1 MEQLTVDELAVR
13 VGLPGSTI
21 RMYQTK
27 GVLHPP
33 RRQGRVAYYDGSHLE
48 RLTLVQRLQSRGF
61 SLPAIA
67 ELVKA
72 REQGASVAAV
82 LGVGEA
88 EGPDDWVRI
97 KVRDISRL
105 VPIGD
110 VRPSVLRRAIQLGLV
125 RWRRGWP
132 HVRRWALD
140 AGNRLTALNVPSD
153 DVLDKFANLRT
164 ATDAIAADFVEV
176 FERRL
181 WPQLADNAQLADT
194 DTPGQDDQLDR
205 MRALLVELT
214 YTAETVVIGTLRESV
229 REAAEQF
236 ARRHQLLPND
246 DFRPAWVEEPVP
258 IAERLIQT
266 DEDDEI
272 PDEPTIQRFLD
283 RGDDQDEPLR

>member
-33 RRQGRVAYYDGSHLE
+33 RRQGRVAYYDASHLE

-72 REQGASVAAV
+72 REKGESVAAV

-105 VPIGD
+105 VPLGD
-110 VRPSVLRRAIQLGLV
+110 IRPRVLRRAVQLGLV
-125 RWRRGWP
+125 RWRHGWP
-132 HVRRWALD
+132 HVRRWALE
-140 AGNRLTALNVPSD
+140 AGNRLAALTVPSE

-164 ATDAIAADFVEV
+164 ATDGIAADFVEV

-181 WPQLADNAQLADT
+181 WPQLADNADQE
-194 DTPGQDDQLDR
+194 DQLDR

-214 YTAETVVIGTLRESV
+214 YTAETVVIGTLRESI

-236 ARRHQLLPND
+236 ARRHQLLPSD
-246 DFRPAWVEEPVP
+246 DFQPAWVEEPVP
-258 IAERLIQT
+258 IAERLIET
-266 DEDDEI
+266 DEDEV
-272 PDEPTIQRFLD
+272 PDEPTIRRFLD
-283 RGDDQDEPLR
+283 RGDDHDEPGR

>member
-1 MEQLTVDELAVR
+1 MEQAQEQLTVDELAVR

-27 GVLHPP
+27 GVLHAP
-33 RRQGRVAYYDGSHLE
+33 RRQGRVAYYDASHVE
-48 RLTLVQRLQSRGF
+48 RLALVQRLQARGF

-67 ELVKA
+67 ELVRA
-72 REQGASVAAV
+72 REKGASVAAV
-82 LGVGEA
+82 LGVGDE

-105 VPIGD
+105 VPMGD
-110 VRPSVLRRAIQLGLV
+110 VRPRVLRRAMQLGLV

-132 HVRRWALD
+132 HVRRWALE
-140 AGNRLTALNVPSD
+140 AGNRLTALSVPSD

-164 ATDAIAADFVEV
+164 ATDGIAADFVEV

-181 WPQLADNAQLADT
+181 WPQLADNADQE
-194 DTPGQDDQLDR
+194 DQLDR

-214 YTAETVVIGTLRESV
+214 YTAETVVIGTLRESI
-229 REAAEQF
+229 REAAEEF
-236 ARRHQLLPND
+236 ARRHQLLPGD

-258 IAERLIQT
+258 IAERLIET
-266 DEDDEI
+266 DEDEF
-272 PDEPTIQRFLD
+272 PDEPTIRRFLD
-283 RGDDQDEPLR
+283 RGDDHDEPVR

>member
-33 RRQGRVAYYDGSHLE
+33 RRQGRVAYYDASHLE

-72 REQGASVAAV
+72 REKGESVAAV

-105 VPIGD
+105 VPLGD
-110 VRPSVLRRAIQLGLV
+110 VRPRVLRRAVQLGLV
-125 RWRRGWP
+125 RWRHGWP
-132 HVRRWALD
+132 HVRRWALE
-140 AGNRLTALNVPSD
+140 AGNRLAALTVPSE

-164 ATDAIAADFVEV
+164 ATDGIAADFVEV

-181 WPQLADNAQLADT
+181 WPQLADNADQE
-194 DTPGQDDQLDR
+194 DQLDR

-214 YTAETVVIGTLRESV
+214 YTAETVVIGTLRESI

-236 ARRHQLLPND
+236 ARRHRLLPSD
-246 DFRPAWVEEPVP
+246 DFQPAWVEEPVP
-258 IAERLIQT
+258 IAERLIET
-266 DEDDEI
+266 DEDEV
-272 PDEPTIQRFLD
+272 PDEPTIRRFLD
-283 RGDDQDEPLR
+283 RGDDHDEPGR